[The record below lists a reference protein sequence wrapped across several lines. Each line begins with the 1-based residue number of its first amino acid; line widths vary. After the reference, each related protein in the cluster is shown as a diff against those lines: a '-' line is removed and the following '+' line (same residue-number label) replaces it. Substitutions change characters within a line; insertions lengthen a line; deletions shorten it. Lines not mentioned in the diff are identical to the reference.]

1 MDIEIV
7 VNKEINAYKESIFFG
22 LSLRQFICSI
32 AAVAA
37 AVILYLLLIGK
48 LGRQI
53 TSWLCIIGAAPLA
66 VAGFFKYN
74 GLNLER
80 FIWAVV
86 KTNWLLAGRRLY
98 RAENYSYRFM
108 QSVQNTLEQ
117 KGSLSSSR
125 KGKFTEGKRFRYA
138 FAALAT
144 RLAFPISRFASS
156 IGQFMA
162 LTKGKFFLPKPKK
175 VIAMKEA
182 NVPRKRND

>member
-7 VNKEINAYKESIFFG
+7 VNKEINDYKESIFFG

-74 GLNLER
+74 GLTLER

-108 QSVQNTLEQ
+108 QNVYAELEQ
-117 KGSLSSSR
+117 KIKPQPFLCRQLNKGKRLITFWIIPPKR
-125 KGKFTEGKRFRYA
+125 KGI
-138 FAALAT
+138 
-144 RLAFPISRFASS
+144 FPN
-156 IGQFMA
+156 
-162 LTKGKFFLPKPKK
+162 KPKST
-175 VIAMKEA
+175 IGMKD
-182 NVPRKRND
+182 VLDVQRKRHG